1 MGSGTPVGQYPLV
14 GGGLTFT
21 CTAMSAS
28 RMSAESHGEHLLS
41 KNFGQLARLGGS
53 CAMETRGT
61 VGQLIAGA
69 SSLIVSVAVGRAAS
83 PPVSL
88 RQHPRRLQFCFQQS
102 PRAVSHGLRSR
113 KWLPASLA
121 HSAAFRSS
129 LVASISRPAV
139 SPPAFSHREPLAVSS
154 LTVGCLMINIVPFAV
169 CCRFSTSAA
178 SHRSVSAQ
186 AALMID
192 FSNRHAQHRR

>member
-1 MGSGTPVGQYPLV
+1 MGGTCFPRILGSWPDSGEAAPWKHGGQW
-14 GGGLTFT
+14 
-21 CTAMSAS
+21 
-28 RMSAESHGEHLLS
+28 
-41 KNFGQLARLGGS
+41 
-53 CAMETRGT
+53 
-61 VGQLIAGA
+61 A
-69 SSLIVSVAVGRAAS
+69 SSLPAPTASLSASPSGEQPRRQYPSASTLAAS
-83 PPVSL
+83 SFVSSS
-88 RQHPRRLQFCFQQS
+88 RRDQ
-102 PRAVSHGLRSR
+102 SHGLRSR

-121 HSAAFRSS
+121 DSAAFRSS

-186 AALMID
+186 AALVID